1 MWEMCSSARKDT
13 IVLWESEGK
22 VVNRANPVILNVEVL
37 GACLMIDFS
46 CKDTTQ
52 ASTYENHTSKKW
64 FISNSN
70 LMDHWVFVGVTN
82 RNIGDGYLWEQKWFK
97 SSCITEKPN
106 PTGTMT
112 DESWNPGALCTTCTQ
127 LDSLEISSLEF
138 SWSES
143 LPAGR
148 ETMGDCCCSPR
159 HTIFSL
165 LLSLLGLPI
174 PCWGDIRILRKLL
187 NTSKKTLLRQD
198 NVWQRG
204 FLTWSSQVGYPRKC
218 EEKA

>member
-1 MWEMCSSARKDT
+1 M
-13 IVLWESEGK
+13 
-22 VVNRANPVILNVEVL
+22 
-37 GACLMIDFS
+37 
-46 CKDTTQ
+46 TQ
-52 ASTYENHTSKKW
+52 HKNLLYHRNENHTSKKW
-64 FISNSN
+64 FIPNSN

-106 PTGTMT
+106 PTGMPT

-143 LPAGR
+143 LPARR
-148 ETMGDCCCSPR
+148 ETTGDYCCSPR
-159 HTIFSL
+159 HTVFSL

-174 PCWGDIRILRKLL
+174 LCWGDIWILRKFL
-187 NTSKKTLLRQD
+187 NTSKKLAEARQCVAD
-198 NVWQRG
+198 VDSLHGALKRAIRENVKI
-204 FLTWSSQVGYPRKC
+204 KC
-218 EEKA
+218 KVQ

>member
-1 MWEMCSSARKDT
+1 
-13 IVLWESEGK
+13 
-22 VVNRANPVILNVEVL
+22 
-37 GACLMIDFS
+37 
-46 CKDTTQ
+46 
-52 ASTYENHTSKKW
+52 
-64 FISNSN
+64 
-70 LMDHWVFVGVTN
+70 MDHWVFVGVTN

-143 LPAGR
+143 LPTGR
-148 ETMGDCCCSPR
+148 ETTGDCCCSPR

-174 PCWGDIRILRKLL
+174 PCWGDIWILRKLL
-187 NTSKKTLLRQD
+187 NTSKKNLAEARQCVAARIPYMELSSGLSKKMWRKSLRCSRNPKTSEIPD
-198 NVWQRG
+198 VWGVHQGNLRA
-204 FLTWSSQVGYPRKC
+204 LNETSPERRHRCYRQLSW
-218 EEKA
+218 KARAT